1 MSVTAPLSPSS
12 IAGESGKPRSVSL
25 RRLREGGILTTL
37 ILCGVFTLFTT
48 IAIIGILFETLW
60 KFLARPEVSA
70 IDFFFGRQWNP
81 LLGAEKH
88 FGIWPLIA
96 GTLQITVVALLVA
109 GPLGMITAIWLSEYA
124 SLRVRNILKPILE
137 IIAGIPTVVL
147 GFFALVAIT
156 PTLRMEF
163 FTRADGS
170 PLNPLGI
177 DNFNSLSAGIAVGI
191 LTLPI
196 IVSLSED
203 ALRAVPR
210 SLREAS
216 YGLGSTRFET
226 SIHVVTPAALSGII
240 AAFLLAIARCVGETM
255 IVALA
260 AGSRPINLT
269 GSPLHAAGAALDVRR
284 EVQPMTGY
292 MVQIFMGDASNFG
305 VEYLS
310 SYAVAAVLFLITLI
324 LTLLG
329 NLIRR
334 RFRQAYE

>member
-1 MSVTAPLSPSS
+1 MSSLTAPASPLNSKTRSAGRPRSAWIRRVRESSVMTTLVLCGLFTLLTTVAIIIILFGTLFEFLSRPDVSVT
-12 IAGESGKPRSVSL
+12 
-25 RRLREGGILTTL
+25 
-37 ILCGVFTLFTT
+37 
-48 IAIIGILFETLW
+48 
-60 KFLARPEVSA
+60 
-70 IDFFFGRQWNP
+70 DFFFGGQWNP
-81 LLGAEKH
+81 LLGGEKH

-124 SLRVRNILKPILE
+124 SMRVRNILKPILE

-170 PLNPLGI
+170 PLNPFGI

-226 SIHVVTPAALSGII
+226 STKVVVPAALSGII

-260 AGSRPINLT
+260 AGSRPI
-269 GSPLHAAGAALDVRR
+269 PLHQSITSAVDVRR

-310 SYAVAAVLFLITLI
+310 SYAVAAILFLMTLL

-329 NLIRR
+329 NMIRHR
-334 RFRQAYE
+334 YRQAYE